1 MVIRILSKL
10 TILRNQVDG
19 RSFSIKGNCELF
31 SMYLLSKRSCA
42 CGKSAGQL
50 GGNNNYGISNHNIE
64 KKW

>member
-10 TILRNQVDG
+10 TIFRNQVNG
-19 RSFSIKGNCELF
+19 RSFSIRGNSDSF
-31 SMYLLSKRSCA
+31 NMYLASKKNYA